1 MKRATDVPWEKIYD
15 YVLTCGREH
24 EPNNFVRVVLEE
36 MNDLVPYDQGLVY
49 CLDEHRRVEFQHL
62 VNIKSRWSTMY
73 LKYYSLLLGDD
84 FNLTSDIDERF
95 DIPYVEQITWSK
107 APLSEF
113 ITDYI
118 MARGVLCTL
127 GMVLF
132 DQNSLPRVAFAFDR
146 TRSSSYSD
154 REIEIVRYAAAQL
167 GNLYKNFYTSP
178 SSIPGAAKPSFDA
191 KMEILLTKREQEVVE
206 LLCRG
211 LSPAHVSKTLKISVS
226 TAYKHIAHIYKKLNV
241 SSQQELLVKVLGD
254 KQ

>member
-1 MKRATDVPWEKIYD
+1 MKRATEVPWEKIYD

-36 MNDLVPYDQGLVY
+36 MSDLVPYDQGLVY

-62 VNIKSRWSTMY
+62 VNIKSRWSNMY

-95 DIPYVEQITWSK
+95 DIPYVEQITWSE

-154 REIEIVRYAAAQL
+154 REIEIVRDRL
-167 GNLYKNFYTSP
+167 GERFVTKKTSRCQK
-178 SSIPGAAKPSFDA
+178 SLEVRRFRVSFLHTGDTAPSFA
-191 KMEILLTKREQEVVE
+191 QVGPHVF
-206 LLCRG
+206 RG
-211 LSPAHVSKTLKISVS
+211 LPRVALGIS
-226 TAYKHIAHIYKKLNV
+226 
-241 SSQQELLVKVLGD
+241 
-254 KQ
+254 

>member
-1 MKRATDVPWEKIYD
+1 MRERFEVPWEKIYD
-15 YVLTCGREH
+15 YVQACGREH
-24 EPNNFVRVVLEE
+24 DPDRFAQTVLEE
-36 MNDLVPYDQGLVY
+36 MEELVSYDQGLVY
-49 CLDEHRRVEFQHL
+49 CLDENRHVASQHL

-73 LKYYSLLLGDD
+73 LKYYSLLLSDD
-84 FNLTSDIDERF
+84 FNLKRDVDERF
-95 DIPYVEQITWSK
+95 DIPYVEQITWSEV
-107 APLSEF
+107 PLSEF

-154 REIEIVRYAAAQL
+154 REIEIVRYAAAHL

-178 SSIPGAAKPSFDA
+178 SSIPGASKPSFDT
-191 KMEILLTKREQEVVE
+191 KMEILLTKREQEIVE